1 MSCNLRH
8 GLQVLIQLTVVRCL
22 TNVIFVGI
30 LPRRIIHVNAQE
42 VRMRF
47 DYFIGCRLLL
57 MVVVLSLVSHSK
69 MLLLTLLRMVEIS
82 LVSALELE
90 LLFLKYY
97 VINR

>member
-1 MSCNLRH
+1 
-8 GLQVLIQLTVVRCL
+8 
-22 TNVIFVGI
+22 
-30 LPRRIIHVNAQE
+30 
-42 VRMRF
+42 MRF

-97 VINR
+97 VINW